1 MEQLIILKNLQR
13 RQYSITLFLLLG
25 LILLSSCQL
34 KNTPQE
40 SLTTNTPAAQPATLS
55 VSENQYP
62 ATPEEVI
69 KAFLIS
75 YPTDQ
80 VFAVQYLSP
89 SYVSN
94 LDADS
99 ASKLLPAPGDISG
112 FIIEKGD
119 TSAESEKSE
128 ILTNIAFQNM
138 SSEVLFNL
146 IIVDGRWV
154 IDKILAK

>member
-1 MEQLIILKNLQR
+1 MI
-13 RQYSITLFLLLG
+13 
-25 LILLSSCQL
+25 
-34 KNTPQE
+34 
-40 SLTTNTPAAQPATLS
+40 TNTPEIKLVTPS
-55 VSENQYP
+55 VTENQYP
-62 ATPEEVI
+62 STPEEVI

-75 YPTDQ
+75 YPTDN

-89 SYVSN
+89 AYVST

-99 ASKLLPAPGDISG
+99 ASKLLPATGDISG

-138 SSEVLFNL
+138 SSEVQFNL

>member
-1 MEQLIILKNLQR
+1 M
-13 RQYSITLFLLLG
+13 
-25 LILLSSCQL
+25 LSSCQL

-40 SLTTNTPAAQPATLS
+40 SLITNTPEVQTVTPT
-55 VSENQYP
+55 VTEHQYP
-62 ATPEEVI
+62 STPEEVI

-80 VFAVQYLSP
+80 IYAIQFLSP
-89 SYVSN
+89 SYVST
-94 LDADS
+94 LDAAS
-99 ASKLLPAPGDISG
+99 ASKLLPATGDISG

-128 ILTNIAFQNM
+128 ILTNIAFESM

-146 IIVDGRWV
+146 EIVDGRWV
-154 IDKILAK
+154 INKISAK

>member
-1 MEQLIILKNLQR
+1 LKNFHR
-13 RQYSITLFLLLG
+13 RQFHVTLFLLLG
-25 LILLSSCQL
+25 LILLSSCRL

-40 SLTTNTPAAQPATLS
+40 SLLINTPVVQPATTS
-55 VSENQYP
+55 VTENQYP
-62 ATPEEVI
+62 STPEEVI

-89 SYVSN
+89 AYVST
-94 LDADS
+94 LDAES
-99 ASKLLPAPGDISG
+99 ASKLLPASGDISG

-119 TSAESEKSE
+119 TSSESEKSE

-138 SSEVLFNL
+138 SSEVQFNL